1 MTKKNNETTMSISV
15 GGQMIANDV
24 PLSALTGGF
33 ENTGHTEVHP
43 VKFYLTDDDK
53 LRYGQQYARNL
64 RVTIPEIRLRSKEAV
79 APLEERLEALRG
91 DRDYYIGELAPTPD
105 EETGYRNEAPDP
117 EHAKEMARILEEIR
131 GTEAQIDMLK
141 TEAKVGIAKL
151 ELENELIALRLNLGY
166 EMRDATC
173 VWCVDWAG
181 GRKRL
186 VRIGTDEV
194 VLTKNLS
201 PEERQF
207 SMFDFEITD
216 EMRAGGE
223 E

>member
-1 MTKKNNETTMSISV
+1 MAKK
-15 GGQMIANDV
+15 
-24 PLSALTGGF
+24 LSKAAVIDGY

-64 RVTIPEIRLRSKEAV
+64 RVTIPEIRMRSKDAV
-79 APLEERLEALRG
+79 TPLEERLEGLRG

-105 EETGYRNEAPDP
+105 DETGYRNEAPDP

-131 GTEAQIDMLK
+131 GTEAQITMLK

-151 ELENELIALRLNLGY
+151 ELENGLIALRLNLGY

-173 VWCVDWAG
+173 AWYVNWADG
-181 GRKRL
+181 FKRL
-186 VRIGTDEV
+186 IRIDTREV
-194 VLTKNLS
+194 VMTRGLS
-201 PEERQF
+201 PEERQ
-207 SMFDFEITD
+207 MNLLDFEITE
-216 EMRAGGE
+216 EMRMEVEA
-223 E
+223 